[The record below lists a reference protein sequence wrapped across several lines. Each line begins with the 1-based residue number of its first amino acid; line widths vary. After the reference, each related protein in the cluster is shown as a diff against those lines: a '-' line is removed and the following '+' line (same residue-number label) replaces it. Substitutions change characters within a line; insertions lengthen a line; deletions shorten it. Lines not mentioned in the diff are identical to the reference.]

1 MDTDYKLSQLNG
13 DAVTLVQMSYNDA
26 NLVEIGGNILTAKQL
41 RPNAKQKFI
50 LDEVILFQ
58 INIDNTNMQTPTMY

>member
-1 MDTDYKLSQLNG
+1 MDTDYKLSQLDG
-13 DAVTLVQMSYNDA
+13 DAATLVQMSYNDA
-26 NLVEIGGNILTAKQL
+26 KLIEIGGNVLTAKQL
-41 RPNAKQKFI
+41 RPNAKEKFI

>member
-1 MDTDYKLSQLNG
+1 MDTDYKLSQLDG
-13 DAVTLVQMSYNDA
+13 YAATLVQMSYNDA
-26 NLVEIGGNILTAKQL
+26 KLIEIGGNVLTAKQL
-41 RPNAKQKFI
+41 RPNAKEKFI